1 MPVRKLELEGIGHT
15 GLVLAISRPF
25 RWRAP
30 VLEEI
35 EAFIRSVKA
44 GMVLGARLP
53 SRPASWAIRGARCAR
68 RRAHPERKGRH
79 WVP

>member
-1 MPVRKLELEGIGHT
+1 MRTLAAALQSAGVPVRTLELEGIGHT

-35 EAFIRSVKA
+35 EAFIRSVK
-44 GMVLGARLP
+44 GNGAR
-53 SRPASWAIRGARCAR
+53 RPPA
-68 RRAHPERKGRH
+68 
-79 WVP
+79 